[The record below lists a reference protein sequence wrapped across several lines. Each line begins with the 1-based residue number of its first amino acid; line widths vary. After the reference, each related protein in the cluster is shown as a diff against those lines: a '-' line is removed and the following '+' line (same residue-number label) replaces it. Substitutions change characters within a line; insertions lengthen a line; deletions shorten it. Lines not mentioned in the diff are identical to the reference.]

1 MAGTVFYVLV
11 NNATEGMA
19 LYTYLRAAGCVA
31 RIAPAPR
38 GETTCCGMSILV
50 RPDAMPSVRAAL
62 GADDAPPYDRVVELE
77 NRIDP
82 TRDAY
87 C

>member
-1 MAGTVFYVLV
+1 MAKTVFYVLV
-11 NNATEGMA
+11 SSSTEGLSLYRA
-19 LYTYLRAAGCVA
+19 LREAGCRA

-38 GETTCCGMSILV
+38 GETTCCGMSIMV
-50 RPDAMPSVRAAL
+50 EPIDMPAVLAAL
-62 GADDAPPYDRVVELE
+62 DADPSLSYDRVVELE

-82 TRDAY
+82 RRDAY